1 MTWKHN
7 VRIVAPDLDLEL
19 ELELD
24 HREISLLDDQSFGPS
39 LRDLRVE
46 LYVSQ

>member
-19 ELELD
+19 D
-24 HREISLLDDQSFGPS
+24 HREISLLDDQCWTISA
-39 LRDLRVE
+39 LRDVRVE
-46 LYVSQ
+46 LYVSH